1 MAKAKTETKEVIKK
15 NTKTSKKKEV
25 KKAKEIEII
34 DEIIDDVEEIE
45 EDIEID
51 EIVPRKTYKDLKKEF
66 RSKQYEIEVEILN
79 LNSCA
84 TSCRGRDGRLIFN
97 FNKSGDREFIS
108 LADISEVASRYK
120 GFFEKHLIA
129 IIDVDSDEY
138 DLEDIITYLNLDEIY
153 QENEIENYD
162 TDYIGQILKMD
173 AKKFKRL
180 VEDANTNLETLAI
193 KDVLLYPSFDN
204 SVTNYNVEVSN
215 DTYNITL
222 LAIPEDEEA
231 SVDIVKSD
239 VLQEGNNEIKITVT
253 AKNNYTKKDYIINVY
268 KRNYDEEIEYQEEQ
282 KKNQESLN
290 NILEKTSTTIQS
302 NDYNKQE
309 YNEKQNETRNNI
321 FYIISIILFFTI
333 ILLINKK
340 LKNKKRK
347 SK

>member
-45 EDIEID
+45 EDIEIE
-51 EIVPRKTYKDLKKEF
+51 EIVPRKSYKDLKKEF

-180 VEDANTNLETLAI
+180 VEDANTELVKTIASRAVELFKNGKFDSRI
-193 KDVLLYPSFDN
+193 K
-204 SVTNYNVEVSN
+204 
-215 DTYNITL
+215 
-222 LAIPEDEEA
+222 EEA
-231 SVDIVKSD
+231 IC
-239 VLQEGNNEIKITVT
+239 
-253 AKNNYTKKDYIINVY
+253 
-268 KRNYDEEIEYQEEQ
+268 KR
-282 KKNQESLN
+282 LN
-290 NILEKTSTTIQS
+290 RE
-302 NDYNKQE
+302 D
-309 YNEKQNETRNNI
+309 
-321 FYIISIILFFTI
+321 LFEM
-333 ILLINKK
+333 
-340 LKNKKRK
+340 
-347 SK
+347 